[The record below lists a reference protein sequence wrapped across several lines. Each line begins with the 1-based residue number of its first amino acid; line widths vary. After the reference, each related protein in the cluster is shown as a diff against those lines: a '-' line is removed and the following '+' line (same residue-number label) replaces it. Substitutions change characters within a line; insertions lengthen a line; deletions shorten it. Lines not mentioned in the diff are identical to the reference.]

1 MNEALRD
8 TYVARRAM
16 LFAKTAYTRRIGPA
30 LSHWRPGIVV
40 MFHIGRSG
48 SSVLGGMM
56 RRHPRVFWAGEIFRA
71 HLELHSVREE
81 GFSKSRLIGVPP
93 PNIAELSRQSGPLI
107 YGMELKLFHLDIF
120 DIPLEMY
127 LQHLIK
133 VGMTQL
139 VILERRN
146 YLAKIVSSV
155 RAHQDGRYHVSTS
168 HSSKSALPTVDL
180 NGRISIDYST
190 KPLLDHLYAYQEGF
204 SRLRS
209 ATRELGISPLDLT
222 YEGDIEIDPARAY
235 KKVCRHLGIRPRAPG
250 PELRRI
256 GEGNLASQITSASET
271 RFQISGTEFEWML
284 DG

>member
-1 MNEALRD
+1 MNDALRE

-16 LFAKTAYTRRIGPA
+16 LFAKTAYARRIGPA

-71 HLELHSVREE
+71 HLELHGVREE
-81 GFSKSRLIGVPP
+81 EFSKSQLVGVPP
-93 PNIAELSRQSGPLI
+93 PNIADLSRQSGPLF

-120 DIPLEMY
+120 DIPLDLY
-127 LQHLIK
+127 LQHLIN

-139 VILERRN
+139 VILERKN

-155 RAHQDGRYHVSTS
+155 RAHQDGRYHVSNSNTS
-168 HSSKSALPTVDL
+168 TDALPAVDL
-180 NGRISIDYST
+180 NGGISIDYST

-209 ATRELGISPLDLT
+209 TTQKLGISPLDLT
-222 YEGDIEIDPARAY
+222 YEEDIKSDPGRAY
-235 KKVCRHLGIRPRAPG
+235 EKVCRHLGIRPRAPRPG
-250 PELRRI
+250 LRRI
-256 GEGNLASQITSASET
+256 GEGNLASQIASASET

-284 DG
+284 DE